1 MNDGRPQQTRAAPPA
16 SATQAPAARLGGRCE
31 QLIMLATLITDL
43 ISIPFHLIVFLV
55 TARRRRR
62 QLLQD
67 LQESRS

>member
-1 MNDGRPQQTRAAPPA
+1 
-16 SATQAPAARLGGRCE
+16 
-31 QLIMLATLITDL
+31 MLATLITDL